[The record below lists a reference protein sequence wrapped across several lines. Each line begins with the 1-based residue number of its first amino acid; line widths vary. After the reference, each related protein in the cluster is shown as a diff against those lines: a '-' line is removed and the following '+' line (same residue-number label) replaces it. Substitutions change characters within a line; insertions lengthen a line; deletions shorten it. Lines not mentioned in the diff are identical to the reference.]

1 VVYLSDGVVL
11 KKQNNTSEIG
21 CEEVGVRPVAA
32 CSWLKEKKEYTL
44 TKSTKIDIEIQSVV
58 CLIT

>member
-32 CSWLKEKKEYTL
+32 FTKLHIYTL

>member
-1 VVYLSDGVVL
+1 MVYLSDGVVL

-32 CSWLKEKKEYTL
+32 F
-44 TKSTKIDIEIQSVV
+44 TKLHIYLFTDRQTTKYGTQHSTNH
-58 CLIT
+58 TM